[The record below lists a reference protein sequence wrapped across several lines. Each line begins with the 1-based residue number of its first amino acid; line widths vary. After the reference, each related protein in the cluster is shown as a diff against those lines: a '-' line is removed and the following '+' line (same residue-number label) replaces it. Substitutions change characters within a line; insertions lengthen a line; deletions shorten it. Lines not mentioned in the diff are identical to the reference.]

1 MQTIARCNRT
11 LRAAAAAGAL
21 ALTVA
26 ACGGGSGGSSGP
38 QTTTYGGVRGVMTKT
53 SANTITVNGTT
64 FDLAAA
70 NIVVA
75 GAPSNAAALKD
86 GMVVRVMGSHS
97 GNRSD
102 ARHVE
107 AENELRGTVTEV
119 NGTATPPYFMVGAV
133 KVIVQDD
140 TVYDDLTP
148 PSFAAI
154 VPGLR
159 VEVYGQ
165 RDANG
170 NVIASRVEGK
180 QSQGSSAP
188 DRDEI
193 RGVITAL
200 GAGET
205 PGSGN
210 RFNIGNITITYDA
223 QTVFKPATDCSPA
236 TLAVG
241 TEVEAYGQFT
251 SNTTF
256 AAVRIECEDLEDR
269 DHRPGHGQDH
279 EIEGYVTDLDTAAK
293 TFKIGGQLVRYTDAT
308 RYKHGTAADL
318 ANNVKVEVE
327 GRMDQTTLDAHEIEF
342 KHHRIKFSA
351 IPTAV
356 RPDAIELFGHI
367 VRLNDLTEVR
377 ARNASGAW
385 TNSVSDI
392 IANTDRVKVKARLVG
407 GAFVAESVKE
417 ESSTNDLDEVQA
429 RVVAENETAM
439 TLGLLD
445 PERPINVTFTAST
458 VYEIED
464 MGRIT
469 AAQFF
474 AAVVPASAAQAGT
487 LVNVKGRYA
496 GGTLTASKAEIE
508 D

>member
-1 MQTIARCNRT
+1 MQTIARCNQT
-11 LRAAAAAGAL
+11 LGTALAAGAL

-26 ACGGGSGGSSGP
+26 ACGGGSGDSGGP
-38 QTTTYGGVRGVMTKT
+38 QTTTSSVARGVMTKT

-64 FDLAAA
+64 FDLAGA

-75 GAPSNAAALKD
+75 GAPANATALKD

-97 GNRSD
+97 GNRGD

-154 VPGLR
+154 VPSLL
-159 VEVYGQ
+159 VEVYGA

-170 NVIASRVEGK
+170 NVIASRIEGK
-180 QSQGSSAP
+180 QSHGSSSP

-200 GAGET
+200 GTGET
-205 PGSGN
+205 PSSRN
-210 RFNIGNITITYDA
+210 RFNIGNITVTYDA
-223 QTVFKPATDCSPA
+223 QTVFKPAPECSPA
-236 TLAVG
+236 SLTVG
-241 TEVEAYGQFT
+241 AEVEAHGQFT

-256 AAVRIECEDLEDR
+256 AAARIECEDLEDR
-269 DHRPGHGQDH
+269 DHRPRHGQHH

-293 TFKIGGQLVRYTDAT
+293 TFKIGGQLVRYTNAT
-308 RYKHGTAADL
+308 RFKRGTVADL

-327 GRMDQTTLDAHEIEF
+327 GRMDQTTLVAYEVEF
-342 KHHRIKFSA
+342 KHDRIKFSA
-351 IPTAV
+351 VPTAV
-356 RPDAIELFGHI
+356 RPDAIELFGHT
-367 VRLNDLTEVR
+367 VRINDLTEVR

-385 TNSVSDI
+385 TNSVMDI
-392 IANTDRVKVKARLVG
+392 VANADRVKVKARLIG
-407 GAFVAESVKE
+407 GALVAESIRE
-417 ESSTNDLDEVQA
+417 EASADGFDEVQA
-429 RVVAENETAM
+429 RVVAESETAL
-439 TLGLLD
+439 TFGLLD
-445 PERPINVTFTAST
+445 AARPINVAFTATT
-458 VYEIED
+458 VYEMED
-464 MGRIT
+464 TGRIT

-474 AAVVPASAAQAGT
+474 AAVVPAGAGQAGT

-496 GGTLTASKAEIE
+496 GGTLTAIEAEIE